1 LPLHAANLALLT
13 GWPIFWWF
21 GRIFVFGIIPVLD
34 YLIGD
39 DPSNRAL
46 PASAFVQQQSHRDQ
60 NRIVTNLFLYQ
71 LQRHADHHANPTR
84 SYQALRDFDGAPQLP
99 SGYAT
104 MIMLAYV
111 PPLWFRVMN
120 PRVVAHYQGDMAQ
133 SNIRP
138 AIRERVLA
146 RFAG

>member
-1 LPLHAANLALLT
+1 M
-13 GWPIFWWF
+13 
-21 GRIFVFGIIPVLD
+21 
-34 YLIGD
+34 
-39 DPSNRAL
+39 
-46 PASAFVQQQSHRDQ
+46 
-60 NRIVTNLFLYQ
+60 
-71 LQRHADHHANPTR
+71 
-84 SYQALRDFDGAPQLP
+84 
-99 SGYAT
+99 

-120 PRVVAHYQGDMAQ
+120 PRVVAYYQGDMAQ